1 LDFAAYPARQLGRTM
16 RDKSMFVDD
25 VAPGPA
31 KRVKT
36 AGWLAR
42 VVAATI
48 CLIILSWVFFN
59 DRLAATP
66 GMEWMPRVRLR
77 MEFNSFPFMLLFVPC
92 TLVLYWM
99 VRGTRIA
106 NWVLAFASLGIYAT
120 VGAIYLLPLVFTCL
134 LDYIIGAFLFRAGDG
149 RVRTAAFVLSVT
161 VQITL
166 LCTFK
171 YAGWLSGELN
181 TAAAAL
187 GLGVAVTQLALP
199 LPPGISFYTFHTI
212 SYTADIYRRK
222 FKPAG
227 TFIDYVTFVAFFP
240 QLIAGPIARASELL
254 PQIARRRP
262 AVSPKECECAVTL
275 IAWGIFKK
283 TCLADNFGLIVSQA
297 GQAAQQIGGNG
308 LGYIYMYAFAA
319 QIYCDFSAYTDIAR
333 GLAKL
338 FGIELT
344 RNFLTPYLAK
354 SPSDFWQRWH
364 ISLSRW
370 LRDYL
375 YIPLGGN
382 QHGRLKTLRNL
393 AITMFLGGLWHG
405 AGFGFIVWGLYHGLL
420 LILYRVLPIDEILR
434 RRMGNVGSVL
444 AIVLMFNLVCV
455 GWILFRATPAE
466 LWPLFSS
473 LLTLPTFQAVGVLLW
488 GLALFGF
495 PVVVTE
501 LLGYRF
507 GVEFVDL
514 LDGLNWTTRALL
526 YVALFY
532 AVVFFAARSQ
542 NEFIYFQF

>member
-1 LDFAAYPARQLGRTM
+1 M
-16 RDKSMFVDD
+16 SVDR
-25 VAPGPA
+25 VVPEPA
-31 KRVKT
+31 KRVSVFIGLPKAFL
-36 AGWLAR
+36 AGVCLT
-42 VVAATI
+42 VVFWAF
-48 CLIILSWVFFN
+48 LN

-66 GMEWMPRVRLR
+66 GLEWLPRIQLR

-92 TLVLYWM
+92 TFVLYTLA
-99 VRGTRIA
+99 RGTRAA
-106 NWVLAFASLGIYAT
+106 NWVLVLASLGIYAT
-120 VGAIYLLPLVFTCL
+120 VGAIYLIPLLFTCL
-134 LDYIIGAFLFRAGDG
+134 FDYVTGAFLARSPNG
-149 RVRTAAFVLSVT
+149 RLRTAAFVVSVA
-161 VQITL
+161 VQLTL

-171 YAGWLSGELN
+171 YAGWLTGDFN

-187 GLGVAVTQLALP
+187 GLGVAITQVAVP

-212 SYTADIYRRK
+212 SYTADIYQRK
-222 FKPAG
+222 FKPTG
-227 TFIDYVTFVAFFP
+227 TFVDYVTFVAFFP

-254 PQIARRRP
+254 PQVARRRP
-262 AVSPKECECAVTL
+262 AISPEECERAFTL
-275 IAWGIFKK
+275 IAWGLFKK
-283 TCLADNFGLIVSQA
+283 TCLADNLGLIVSQT
-297 GQAAQQIGGNG
+297 GSAALQSGGSG
-308 LGYIYMYAFAA
+308 LGYVYMYAFAG

-333 GLAKL
+333 GLGKL

-344 RNFLTPYLAK
+344 RNFLTPYLSH

-382 QHGRLKTLRNL
+382 HHGRLKTLRNL

-420 LILYRVLPIDEILR
+420 LILYRLLPIDTLLR
-434 RRMGNVGSVL
+434 QRLGKPGSVL
-444 AIVLMFNLVCV
+444 AIVLMFNLVCI
-455 GWILFRATPAE
+455 GWIFFRAASAE

-473 LLTLPTFQAVGVLLW
+473 LLTPPSLEYAVLLW
-488 GLALFGF
+488 GLALFGL
-495 PVVVTE
+495 PIVITE
-501 LLGYRF
+501 LLAYRH

-514 LDGLNWTTRALL
+514 LDRLSWPARAIL
-526 YVALFY
+526 YVLLFY

>member
-1 LDFAAYPARQLGRTM
+1 MAVEELVPKA
-16 RDKSMFVDD
+16 
-25 VAPGPA
+25 A
-31 KRVKT
+31 KR
-36 AGWLAR
+36 AGFLSAAPKAFLAG
-42 VVAATI
+42 I
-48 CLIILSWVFFN
+48 CLTILCWAFLN

-66 GMEWMPRVRLR
+66 GLEWLPRIRLR
-77 MEFNSFPFMLLFVPC
+77 MEFNSIPFMVLFVPC
-92 TLVLYWM
+92 IFGLYAIA
-99 VRGTRIA
+99 RGTRVA
-106 NWVLAFASLGIYAT
+106 NWVLALASLGIYAT
-120 VGAIYLLPLVFTCL
+120 VGAIYLIPLLFTCL
-134 LDYIIGAFLFRAGDG
+134 FDYVIGAFLARREDG
-149 RVRTAAFVLSVT
+149 RLRTAAFAVSVAVQLS
-161 VQITL
+161 L

-171 YAGWLSGELN
+171 YAGWLSGELS
-181 TAAAAL
+181 AAASAL
-187 GLGVAVTQLALP
+187 GLGVAVTQLVLP

-222 FKPAG
+222 FKPTG
-227 TFIDYVTFVAFFP
+227 KFVYYVTFVAFFP

-254 PQIARRRP
+254 PQIARHRP
-262 AVSPKECECAVTL
+262 AVSPEELERAFTL
-275 IAWGIFKK
+275 IAWGLFKK

-297 GQAAQQIGGNG
+297 GYAAVETSSGGIG
-308 LGYIYMYAFAA
+308 YVYMYAFAA

-344 RNFLTPYLAK
+344 RNFLTPYLAH

-420 LILYRVLPIDEILR
+420 LVLYRVLPIDELLR
-434 RRMGNVGSVL
+434 QRFGRLGSVL
-444 AIVLMFNLVCV
+444 AIVLMFNLVCF
-455 GWILFRATPAE
+455 GWIFFRATSAE
-466 LWPLFSS
+466 LWPLLAS
-473 LLTLPTFQAVGVLLW
+473 LGTLPSLDNQGVLLW
-488 GLALFGF
+488 GMTLFGL

-501 LLGYRF
+501 LVAWRA

-514 LDGLNWTTRALL
+514 LDKLSWPVRALL

-532 AVVFFAARSQ
+532 AVV
-542 NEFIYFQF
+542 

>member
-1 LDFAAYPARQLGRTM
+1 MA
-16 RDKSMFVDD
+16 VDRLE
-25 VAPGPA
+25 PGPA
-31 KRVKT
+31 KLVGLLSGMPK
-36 AGWLAR
+36 AFLAS
-42 VVAATI
+42 VGIAA
-48 CLIILSWVFFN
+48 LSWAFFN
-59 DRLAATP
+59 DKLAVTP
-66 GMEWMPRVRLR
+66 GLEWLPHIRLR
-77 MEFNSFPFMLLFVPC
+77 MEFNSVPFMLVFVPC
-92 TLVLYWM
+92 TFALYAA
-99 VRGTRIA
+99 VRGTMAA
-106 NWVLAFASLGIYAT
+106 NWVLALASLGIYAT
-120 VGAIYLLPLVFTCL
+120 VGAIYLIPLLFTCL
-134 LDYIIGAFLFRAGDG
+134 FDYVTGAFLARSPNS
-149 RVRTAAFVLSVT
+149 RRRTVAFVVSVT
-161 VQITL
+161 VQLTL

-171 YAGWLSGELN
+171 YAGWLTSEFS

-187 GLGVAVTQLALP
+187 GLGVAVTQIALP

-212 SYTADIYRRK
+212 SYTADIYQRK
-222 FKPAG
+222 FKPTG
-227 TFIDYVTFVAFFP
+227 NFIDYVTFVAFFP

-254 PQIARRRP
+254 PQVARRRP
-262 AVSPKECECAVTL
+262 AVSPEECERAFTL
-275 IAWGIFKK
+275 IAWGLFKK
-283 TCLADNFGLIVSQA
+283 TCLADNLGLIVTQTGLA
-297 GQAAQQIGGNG
+297 TQQPNTGG

-344 RNFLTPYLAK
+344 RNFLTPYLSQ

-382 QHGRLKTLRNL
+382 HYGRLKTLRNL

-420 LILYRVLPIDEILR
+420 LILYRLLPIDQLLR
-434 RRMGNVGSVL
+434 GRFGRPGSIL
-444 AIVLMFNLVCV
+444 AIVLMFNLVCI
-455 GWILFRATPAE
+455 GWIFFRATSAE

-473 LLTLPTFQAVGVLLW
+473 LVALPSVEQHGVLLW
-488 GLALFGF
+488 GLALFGI
-495 PVVVTE
+495 PLVITE
-501 LLGYRF
+501 LLAYRR

-514 LDGLNWTTRALL
+514 LDGLAWPVRAAL
-526 YVALFY
+526 YVILFY